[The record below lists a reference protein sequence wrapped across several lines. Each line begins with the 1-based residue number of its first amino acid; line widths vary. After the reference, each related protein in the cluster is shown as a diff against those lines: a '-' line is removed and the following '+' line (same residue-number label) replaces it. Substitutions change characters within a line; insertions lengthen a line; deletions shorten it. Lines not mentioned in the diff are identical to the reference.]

1 MLNKTCVLVSVTIA
15 AAIGLVS
22 APARAQNAASV
33 GQSSDQQTVQA
44 GYGNTS
50 VQGSNQTGIVSQKQ
64 FPPFSYGV
72 NAANL
77 GQVNSQGALQQ
88 GYGNTSVQGSAQ
100 TGMIKQGNSYPSFP
114 YSSGIN
120 AADLKQS
127 SGQGLGQLG
136 TGNSAV
142 QASDQSTAIHQH

>member
-1 MLNKTCVLVSVTIA
+1 MLNKTCMLGIVTIA

-50 VQGSNQTGIVSQKQ
+50 VQGSAQTGIVSQKQ
-64 FPPFSYGV
+64 VPFGNGV
-72 NAANL
+72 NAAGI
-77 GQVNSQGALQQ
+77 GQDNSQGALQQ

-100 TGMIKQGNSYPSFP
+100 TGIIKQGNSYQHFP
-114 YSSGIN
+114 YSGGIN
-120 AADLKQS
+120 ASDLKQS
-127 SGQGLGQLG
+127 SGQALGQLG
-136 TGNSAV
+136 IGNSAV
-142 QASDQSTAIHQH
+142 QASDQGTAVHQH